1 MVVVDDTGVDLLALT
16 IFLSDDCGCERVSV
30 SSLYLKAKILTAT
43 TTGFLSCLF
52 ARTILRSACNP
63 DGRASPLLLSISFNK
78 RKKVNRGRTVLP
90 HGDFGGGEGSTCR
103 VGRNAAVWPPPLRA
117 SDQIK

>member
-30 SSLYLKAKILTAT
+30 SSPYLKARILTAT

-78 RKKVNRGRTVLP
+78 RKKVNRGRT
-90 HGDFGGGEGSTCR
+90 GDFGEGSTCR